1 MMAVS
6 RMRFTDTLPLNLSTV
21 LGRKFLRVRSGEPAK
36 DENSMKIPV
45 LLAVIAVSVF
55 NPTTVLAQ
63 SFETRAVLIRH

>member
-1 MMAVS
+1 
-6 RMRFTDTLPLNLSTV
+6 
-21 LGRKFLRVRSGEPAK
+21 
-36 DENSMKIPV
+36 MKIPV